1 MRREVPEED
10 LRRLYRSCDMVKADC
25 GGCKGCSDC
34 CRGMGNS
41 VVLDPWDVYWLSRG
55 LNSSFSVL
63 LNEYVELNVVDGLV
77 LPNLKMTGEEERC
90 RFLDA
95 EGRCRVHGFRPG
107 ICRLFPLG
115 RYYENREFRYFLQS
129 RECKKEN
136 RTKVKIS
143 KWLGIPDL
151 KRYEEFV
158 LQWHD
163 FLDEVMELLD
173 KQKDNQLSKDLGTYL
188 LNTFYGEPYD
198 LKADFYGQFEERLT
212 RTKKLLLVLGRN

>member
-41 VVLDPWDVYWLSRG
+41 VVLDPWDVYSLSRG
-55 LNSSFSVL
+55 LNSSFSGL

-77 LPNLKMTGEEERC
+77 LPNLSMTGAEERC
-90 RFLDA
+90 GFLDE
-95 EGRCRVHGFRPG
+95 EGRCSVHGFRPG

-129 RECKKEN
+129 RECRKEN
-136 RTKVKIS
+136 RTKVKIG
-143 KWLGIPDL
+143 KWLEIPDL

-158 LQWHD
+158 LQWHY
-163 FLDEVMELLD
+163 FLENVKELLER
-173 KQKDNQLSKDLGTYL
+173 KKDEQLSGDLVTYL
-188 LNTFYGEPYD
+188 LNAFYVEPYD
-198 LKADFYGQFEERLT
+198 FRQGFYGQFEERLA
-212 RTKKLLLVLGRN
+212 RTQKLIRVLDRE

>member
-25 GGCKGCSDC
+25 GGCRGCSDC

-41 VVLDPWDVYWLSRG
+41 VVLDPWDVYCLSRG
-55 LNSSFSVL
+55 LNSSFSGL
-63 LNEYVELNVVDGLV
+63 LNEYVELNVVEGLV
-77 LPNLKMTGEEERC
+77 LPNLKMTGEEEQC
-90 RFLDA
+90 GFLDE
-95 EGRCRVHGFRPG
+95 EGRCCVHGFRPG

-115 RYYENREFRYFLQS
+115 RYYENGGFRYFLQS
-129 RECKKEN
+129 RECTKES

-158 LQWHD
+158 FQWHD
-163 FLDEVMELLD
+163 FLDEVMGLLD
-173 KQKDNQLSKDLGTYL
+173 KQNDDQLSKDLGTYL

-212 RTKKLLLVLGRN
+212 RTKKLIRVLGRN